1 MLAAHLTAALLVGVI
16 VLVLVPM
23 DVQILVQVVREL
35 VLLNVQL
42 LVQAVREHVHLN
54 VLAVVQVIVLVV
66 ALALFKV
73 QQVIIVED
81 MAQVQE
87 QGVEEIVQANVPVI
101 VPHHVLELVL

>member
-1 MLAAHLTAALLVGVI
+1 MYI
-16 VLVLVPM
+16 F
-23 DVQILVQVVREL
+23 
-35 VLLNVQL
+35 
-42 LVQAVREHVHLN
+42 QAVREHVHLN

-87 QGVEEIVQANVPVI
+87 QGVEEIVQANVPVN